1 MKYSQSLRSNRSTWK
16 TVASL
21 HSIPKQKTVSKP
33 LTPNQEKYSQALR
46 DATKNIVIAHGPAG
60 TGKTKFAVEEGV
72 RHLKLGDKNR
82 FVITRPAISVD
93 NEAHGFLPGDI
104 NNKLQPWLMPVFDF
118 LGTIYDK
125 NEIERMLDLS
135 MIEIAPL
142 AFMRGRTFDNAWI
155 IMDESQNSTP
165 LQMLM
170 MLTRLGKNSKL
181 VVTGDLQQHDR
192 TNNDNGL
199 SDLLRRLEKTKHEK
213 IDIVQFSNQDVQ
225 RHPIIPDILE
235 MYNDRY

>member
-1 MKYSQSLRSNRSTWK
+1 MCAYIQSRKFPSIINQSQ
-16 TVASL
+16 
-21 HSIPKQKTVSKP
+21 KQKLNKVSKP
-33 LTPNQEKYSQALR
+33 LTHNQERYCQTLQNV
-46 DATKNIVIAHGPAG
+46 DKNIVIAYGPAG

-72 RHLKLGDKNR
+72 KHLKLGDKHR

-104 NNKLQPWLMPVFDF
+104 NNKLRPWLMPVFDF

-125 NEIERMLDLS
+125 SEIERMLELS

-142 AFMRGRTFDNAWI
+142 AFMRGRTFDDAWI

-192 TNNDNGL
+192 CQGENGL
-199 SDLLRRLEKTKHEK
+199 SDLLRRLEKAKHDK
-213 IDIVQFSNQDVQ
+213 IDIVEFTNSDVQ

-235 MYNDRY
+235 MYNEKY